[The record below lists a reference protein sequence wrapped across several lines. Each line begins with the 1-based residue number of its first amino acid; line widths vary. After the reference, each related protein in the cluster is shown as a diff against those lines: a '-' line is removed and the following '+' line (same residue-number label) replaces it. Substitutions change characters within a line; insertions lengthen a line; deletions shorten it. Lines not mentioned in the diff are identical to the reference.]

1 MEIKASLNY
10 LRMAPRKVRLVANL
24 ISGLEV
30 QDAENELKFL
40 NKRAVKPIVKLLNS
54 AIANAKKNFNFDE
67 KRLSSLY
74 IKKIIVDEGPKLKRL
89 MPVSRGMAH
98 QIQKK
103 TSHITMILDEK
114 ISKEIG
120 PKKRQKS

>member
-40 NKRAVKPIVKLLNS
+40 NKRAVKPVVKLLNS
-54 AIANAKKNFNFDE
+54 AIANAKKKFNFDE

-114 ISKEIG
+114 ISKEGG

>member
-10 LRMAPRKVRLVANL
+10 LRMASRKVRLVANL

-30 QDAENELKFL
+30 QDAKNELNFL

-54 AIANAKKNFNFDE
+54 AIANAERNFNFDE

-114 ISKEIG
+114 ISKEGG

>member
-10 LRMAPRKVRLVANL
+10 LRMASRKVRLVANL

-30 QDAENELKFL
+30 QDAKNELNFL

-54 AIANAKKNFNFDE
+54 AIANAERNFNFDE

-103 TSHITMILDEK
+103 ASHITMILDEK
-114 ISKEIG
+114 ISREGG

>member
-40 NKRAVKPIVKLLNS
+40 NKRAVKPVVKLLNS
-54 AIANAKKNFNFDE
+54 AIANAKKKFNFDE

-114 ISKEIG
+114 ISREGG